1 MEKLTFLIFVI
12 MSAIIFVL
20 MYNTYNLSSKISRL
34 QKRYN
39 TLVRGRGDIDF
50 EELLRAHST
59 DIANSNTMIN
69 DMKKITDKINKEYGD
84 SLYNTDKKIDSEIN
98 EIEDK
103 FTQMYDGLDDK
114 VSKELENHYEQ
125 IRSDLTKLEED
136 LRRNINILND
146 QLSFSIQKVGINK
159 YDAFENQTGN
169 LSFTIV
175 LLDRFSN
182 GIMITSIN
190 GREENYNYSKAIKN
204 GEPEQEMSP
213 EEEVA
218 LNMALGK

>member
-1 MEKLTFLIFVI
+1 
-12 MSAIIFVL
+12 
-20 MYNTYNLSSKISRL
+20 
-34 QKRYN
+34 
-39 TLVRGRGDIDF
+39 
-50 EELLRAHST
+50 
-59 DIANSNTMIN
+59 
-69 DMKKITDKINKEYGD
+69 
-84 SLYNTDKKIDSEIN
+84 
-98 EIEDK
+98 
-103 FTQMYDGLDDK
+103 MYDDLDDK

-125 IRSDLTKLEED
+125 IRSDLTKVEVD

-146 QLSFSIQKVGINK
+146 QLSFSIQKVGFNK
-159 YDAFENQTGN
+159 YDAFDNQTGN

-190 GREENYNYSKAIKN
+190 GREENYNYSKAIKK